1 MSKRYFSASAA
12 EAQIIS
18 GIDESATSLTINIA
32 TGYPS
37 TLPFIIVVGNGTSSE
52 EVMLVTARSGTGST
66 FAITRGYDSTN
77 AYSHATGSSVIH
89 AASAIDFR
97 EANHFI
103 NGEKTWGNLK
113 DGS

>member
-12 EAQIIS
+12 EAQITS
-18 GIDESATSLTINIA
+18 GIDEIATSLTINIS
-32 TGYPS
+32 TGYPA

-52 EVMLVTARSGTGST
+52 EVMLVTARSGNT
-66 FAITRGYDSTN
+66 FTVTRGYDSTA
-77 AYSHATGSSVIH
+77 AYSHATGSGVIH

-97 EANHFI
+97 EANHYI

>member
-12 EAQIIS
+12 EAQLIAGVNS
-18 GIDESATSLTINIA
+18 SATSITLNLA
-32 TGYPS
+32 TGYPA
-37 TLPFIIVVGNGTSSE
+37 TKPFIIVVGNGTSSE
-52 EVMLVTARSGTGST
+52 EVMLVTATAGNT
-66 FAITRGYDSTN
+66 FTVTRGYDSTS
-77 AYSHATGSSVIH
+77 AYAHATGSSVIH

-103 NGEKTWGNLK
+103 NGAKTWGNLK

>member
-12 EAQIIS
+12 EAQLIA
-18 GIDESATSLTINIA
+18 GINESATSLTINIS

-37 TLPFIIVVGNGTSSE
+37 SLPFIIVVGNGTSSE
-52 EVMLVTARSGTGST
+52 EVMLVTARSGTAFT
-66 FAITRGYDSTN
+66 VTRGYDTTT
-77 AYSHATGSSVIH
+77 AYAHATGSSVIH

>member
-12 EAQIIS
+12 EAQITS
-18 GIDESATSLTINIA
+18 GIDETATSLTINIS

-37 TLPFIIVVGNGTSSE
+37 TMPFIIVVGNGTSSE
-52 EVMLVTARSGTGST
+52 EVMLVTARSGAT
-66 FAITRGYDSTN
+66 FTVTRGYDATN
-77 AYSHATGSSVIH
+77 PYSHATGSSVIH

>member
-1 MSKRYFSASAA
+1 MTKRYFSASAA
-12 EAQIIS
+12 EAQIIA
-18 GIDESATSLTINIA
+18 GIDESATSLTINIS
-32 TGYPS
+32 TGYPA

-52 EVMLVTARSGTGST
+52 EVMLVTARSGTT
-66 FAITRGYDSTN
+66 FTVTRAYDSTT
-77 AYSHATGSSVIH
+77 AYAHATGSSVIH